1 MMYRWMLALKKPS
14 NKLWVTPAIW
24 AVIAVCFAF
33 FGRLAE
39 MFLPANVLPHIESAT
54 LEGLLNVIAS
64 SMLSVSTFS
73 LSIMV
78 AAFSSASNGTTPR
91 ATELVMGDDNTRT
104 AIASFISAFIYSIIA
119 ETALGTGFFEQNGR
133 FVLFISTLAVL
144 AYLIITLIRWVHTL
158 SQLGRMGNTLGKIQ
172 EAASKA
178 IQASRADPQMGA
190 SWQGACSH
198 SAQKIMAGQCGYL
211 THIDMASLQSHA
223 ESADLHIHI
232 LARPGELIMNDT
244 VLMQVKGTPQEASDL
259 VNCFILD
266 KKRSYDQDPGWGFI
280 VLSEVGQRAL
290 SHTSNDP
297 GTAIFVMTSMMRLL
311 IDCPAEGDAS
321 ASGKNHDRL
330 SIEPLDCGNW
340 IREGFG
346 QISRDGAHIVEIGL
360 VLQKVLAG
368 IWRNAP
374 EPAVSQA
381 AAEMARLSL
390 QRALHA
396 LSFEYDRQRLLDK
409 HHALFGAS
417 DQCALK
423 QESIPPQAP
432 LA

>member
-1 MMYRWMLALKKPS
+1 M
-14 NKLWVTPAIW
+14 
-24 AVIAVCFAF
+24 
-33 FGRLAE
+33 
-39 MFLPANVLPHIESAT
+39 
-54 LEGLLNVIAS
+54 
-64 SMLSVSTFS
+64 
-73 LSIMV
+73 
-78 AAFSSASNGTTPR
+78 
-91 ATELVMGDDNTRT
+91 
-104 AIASFISAFIYSIIA
+104 
-119 ETALGTGFFEQNGR
+119 
-133 FVLFISTLAVL
+133 
-144 AYLIITLIRWVHTL
+144 
-158 SQLGRMGNTLGKIQ
+158 
-172 EAASKA
+172 
-178 IQASRADPQMGA
+178 
-190 SWQGACSH
+190 
-198 SAQKIMAGQCGYL
+198 
-211 THIDMASLQSHA
+211 
-223 ESADLHIHI
+223 
-232 LARPGELIMNDT
+232 
-244 VLMQVKGTPQEASDL
+244 
-259 VNCFILD
+259 
-266 KKRSYDQDPGWGFI
+266 
-280 VLSEVGQRAL
+280 SEVGQRAL

-297 GTAIFVMTSMMRLL
+297 GTAIVVMTSMMRLL

-330 SIEPLDCGNW
+330 SMEPLDCGNW

-417 DQCALK
+417 DHCALK